1 MKNLIGQK
9 NNDSAKQ
16 PSSANEMM
24 YGCSVGASSQEL
36 HGMPSHVEDANQTS
50 EPCTSGEDK
59 SAGREKAL
67 VVGCN
72 AANAGASARA
82 AFCSGAVSVSSVNF
96 AGAFAVPQLKL
107 KQQ

>member
-36 HGMPSHVEDANQTS
+36 HGMPSHVEYDNQSS

-59 SAGREKAL
+59 SAGKEKSL
-67 VVGCN
+67 VVGCG
-72 AANAGASARA
+72 ANFAYASARTA
-82 AFCSGAVSVSSVNF
+82 HCYYAVSNSTGNY

-107 KQQ
+107 EQ

>member
-9 NNDSAKQ
+9 NNDSVKL
-16 PSSANEMM
+16 PSSENGMM
-24 YGCSVGASSQEL
+24 YGCSVGESSKEVY
-36 HGMPSHVEDANQTS
+36 GMPSHVEDANPAS

-67 VVGCN
+67 VVGCY
-72 AANAGASARA
+72 AIDAGASARTA
-82 AFCSGAVSVSSVNF
+82 DCDNAVSNSADHY

>member
-9 NNDSAKQ
+9 NNDSVKL
-16 PSSANEMM
+16 PSSENGMM
-24 YGCSVGASSQEL
+24 YGCSVGESSKEVY
-36 HGMPSHVEDANQTS
+36 GMPSHVEDANPAS

-67 VVGCN
+67 VVGCCANN
-72 AANAGASARA
+72 AHASARTA
-82 AFCSGAVSVSSVNF
+82 DCSHAVGVSVGIY

>member
-59 SAGREKAL
+59 SAGKEKAL

-72 AANAGASARA
+72 AVSASASARA
-82 AFCSGAVSVSSVNF
+82 AYCGFAVSNSYDGY

-107 KQQ
+107 EQ

>member
-24 YGCSVGASSQEL
+24 YGCSVGASTQEL

-59 SAGREKAL
+59 SAGKEKAL

-72 AANAGASARA
+72 ANNDNASARTA
-82 AFCSGAVSVSSVNF
+82 DCVVAVSGSADAY

-107 KQQ
+107 EQ